1 VDTTVG
7 VGRRNGIGRTLVT
20 LACLV
25 SGVVA
30 AATPARQALGMYDW
44 GSTYTVSALPPLLDG
59 AQQVQNIGASVIS
72 VAMTPKIL
80 ISDPSVND
88 YPGENFGPGPIN
100 SLTDLARTTDFQQL
114 FAMPFKTYILV
125 SFSFSTWSWA
135 YNGQHAPFTADLV
148 AEETAE
154 IHDFAKYLL
163 QTYQGTGKT
172 FIIKNWEGDS
182 FTDGSYDPNAVP
194 TATNIQ
200 ASIDWLNARHAGVM
214 QARAEMAGVAS
225 VQVLDAVEF
234 NLLQRVKTGTP
245 SMLNSVIPYV
255 QSDMISYESYDTIN
269 RPTTAGLRQFILDD
283 IAYIRA
289 FPGIGSRTLFIGE
302 YGVPEPGPTWPG
314 FADAG
319 TRTGIAAQAFLDAGV
334 PYAIYWVIEGGGGS
348 SCTGVNCG
356 YALVRKD
363 GSHSDAWQVLVDL
376 LATTVAVE
384 YYYPAWNM
392 YFVTSI
398 ADEISKLDAG
408 NFAGWQRTGKQFNVY
423 STANAPAGAATVW
436 RFFSTTFAPKSS
448 HFYTGLMSEYNSL
461 LANPNW
467 ELEGP
472 VFNTLMPAADGTC
485 PAGSIPIYRLY
496 NNNMGGAPNHRFTT
510 DLSVQQQMVAAG
522 WAPEGWGIGVGFC
535 SPQ

>member
-1 VDTTVG
+1 MFALCLLFRTT
-7 VGRRNGIGRTLVT
+7 
-20 LACLV
+20 
-25 SGVVA
+25 A
-30 AATPARQALGMYDW
+30 AASTPAQQALGIYDW

-59 AQQVQNIGASVIS
+59 AQQVQDMGAGVIS
-72 VAMTPKIL
+72 VAMTPK
-80 ISDPSVND
+80 SNVYPAND
-88 YPGENFGPGPIN
+88 YPGEIFLPGPIN
-100 SLTDLARTTDFQQL
+100 SLTDLAKTSDFQQL

-135 YNGQHAPFTADLV
+135 YSKVHAPFTADLV
-148 AEETAE
+148 AMETAE

-214 QARAEMAGVAS
+214 QARAEMAGVAG
-225 VQVLDAVEF
+225 VQLLDAVEF

-255 QSDMISYESYDTIN
+255 QSDMISYESYDTVN
-269 RPTTAGLRQFILDD
+269 RPTTANLRQFILDD

-289 FPGIGSRTLFIGE
+289 FPGVGSRTLFIGE
-302 YGVPEPGPTWPG
+302 YGVPEPGPTWAG
-314 FADAG
+314 FPDAG

-334 PYAIYWVIEGGGGS
+334 PYAIYWVIEGLPGGS
-348 SCTGVNCG
+348 SCTTNCG
-356 YALVRKD
+356 YALVRQD
-363 GSHSDAWQVLVDL
+363 GTHSDSWQVLKDL
-376 LATTVAVE
+376 LAEVPAVE
-384 YYYPAWNM
+384 YYYAAWNF
-392 YFVTSI
+392 YFVTAIPAEI
-398 ADEISKLDAG
+398 AALDGGAFG
-408 NFAGWQRTGKQFNVY
+408 GVWQRTGQQFNVY
-423 STANAPAGAATVW
+423 STAGAPAGAATVW

-448 HFYTGLMSEYNSL
+448 HFYTGIVAEYNSL

-467 ELEGP
+467 QLEGP
-472 VFNTLMPAADGTC
+472 VFNTSLPAADGSC

-510 DLSVQQQMVAAG
+510 DLGVREQMISAG
-522 WAPEGWGIGVGFC
+522 WAPEGFGIGVTFC